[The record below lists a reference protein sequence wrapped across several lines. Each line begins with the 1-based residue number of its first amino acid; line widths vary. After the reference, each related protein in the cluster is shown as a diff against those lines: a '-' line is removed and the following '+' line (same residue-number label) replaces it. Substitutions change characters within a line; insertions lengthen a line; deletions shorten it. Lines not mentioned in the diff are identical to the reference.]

1 MRVADLGSRRV
12 AVWGLG
18 REGRAA
24 IGFLRRYHPALPL
37 MLLDDAAE
45 TRIPQEYD
53 NVTTAFGAEGIANAL
68 NKVDVVIKSPGVS
81 LYRDDIRSARNNG
94 VQITSL
100 LNLWFAEEP
109 SITTIAVTGTKGKS
123 TTASLLAHILS
134 RLGRRVALAGNIGVP
149 VTEIGNADYAI
160 IEVSSYQAADFE
172 GICDLAVLTSLY
184 PEHADWHLTVERYV
198 RDKMNLLSRSKCRI
212 VNDTAAEEV
221 ASIIPG
227 SPGPYYLFNDES
239 GIHSDESGIFDGR
252 DRIGIVHNAHL
263 VRAHN
268 RSNLCAALAVVKI
281 LDINL
286 AEALEATGDFRGLP
300 HRQQELG
307 QSRDVLF
314 VDDSISTIPESTL
327 AALTVYADRDIT
339 LIVGGYDRGI
349 DYRKLLDTLSTGA
362 AKTIICLGDSGRRI
376 YEQAQAVTKL
386 GVNIPCPLHL
396 AGSMEDAVS
405 HAVRV
410 TPPGGVVLLSP
421 AAPSYG
427 SYRDYVE
434 RGRDFA
440 AKAGLLQS

>member
-1 MRVADLGSRRV
+1 
-12 AVWGLG
+12 
-18 REGRAA
+18 
-24 IGFLRRYHPALPL
+24 
-37 MLLDDAAE
+37 
-45 TRIPQEYD
+45 
-53 NVTTAFGAEGIANAL
+53 
-68 NKVDVVIKSPGVS
+68 
-81 LYRDDIRSARNNG
+81 
-94 VQITSL
+94 
-100 LNLWFAEEP
+100 
-109 SITTIAVTGTKGKS
+109 
-123 TTASLLAHILS
+123 
-134 RLGRRVALAGNIGVP
+134 
-149 VTEIGNADYAI
+149 
-160 IEVSSYQAADFE
+160 
-172 GICDLAVLTSLY
+172 
-184 PEHADWHLTVERYV
+184 
-198 RDKMNLLSRSKCRI
+198 
-212 VNDTAAEEV
+212 
-221 ASIIPG
+221 
-227 SPGPYYLFNDES
+227 
-239 GIHSDESGIFDGR
+239 
-252 DRIGIVHNAHL
+252 
-263 VRAHN
+263 
-268 RSNLCAALAVVKI
+268 VKI

-349 DYRKLLDTLSTGA
+349 DYGKLLETLSTGA